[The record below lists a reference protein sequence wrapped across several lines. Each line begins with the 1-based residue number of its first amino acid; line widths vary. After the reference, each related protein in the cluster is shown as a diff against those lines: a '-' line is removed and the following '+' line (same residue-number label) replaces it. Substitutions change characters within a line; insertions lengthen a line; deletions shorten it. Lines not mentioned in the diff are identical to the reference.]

1 MNHTYEQSCPCEVCL
16 RITFAARFGREQE
29 HEITSAGQQIGNVST
44 EHEVTG
50 NPQSRRPRSSGYGA

>member
-1 MNHTYEQSCPCEVCL
+1 MNHRYDKACPCADCL

-29 HEITSAGQQIGNVST
+29 HEIMSAGKQIGNVAT

-50 NPQSRRPRSSGYGA
+50 NPQSQGPRSSGYGA